1 MIRFTSL
8 RLTLSAGLSLITSFT
23 PSANLLVQK
32 RITQVALLRNK
43 STSTKKYKMKSH
55 KGAAARWHK
64 TKSGHFKHGPIG
76 VNHGNSNW
84 SSRILA
90 RTSRGGYALSR
101 GEGNHIGRI
110 RKLMPYA

>member
-1 MIRFTSL
+1 MISFTCL
-8 RLTLSAGLSLITSFT
+8 RPTLSAGLSLITSFR
-23 PSANLLVQK
+23 PSTTWLVQK
-32 RITQVALLRNK
+32 SITQASLLRNK
-43 STSTKKYKMKSH
+43 SSSTKKYKMKSH

-90 RTSRGGYALSR
+90 RTNRGGYALSR

-110 RKLMPYA
+110 KKLMPYA

>member
-1 MIRFTSL
+1 MIPFTSL
-8 RLTLSAGLSLITSFT
+8 RPTLSAGLSLITLFT
-23 PSANLLVQK
+23 PSATSLLQK
-32 RITQVALLRNK
+32 SIAQVGLLRNK

-90 RTSRGGYALSR
+90 RTNRGGYALSR

-110 RKLMPYA
+110 KKLMPYA